1 VLRGVLGID
10 LDQYPRFKA
19 SATIVLLLLLMIF
32 VFFPTF
38 WMVST
43 SFKPNSDAFAVPPKW
58 IPTNFTLKNYQTQI
72 NDRAGFRNY
81 FRNGV
86 VVSIATALVSMIVS
100 MPAGYSFARLR
111 FRGKRM
117 LLLIILASQMF
128 PAVIIVITLYSLYRQ
143 IHLLDTYYGLVL
155 AFTSFSIPFSVWM
168 LRGFCESV
176 PEEIEEAA
184 FVDGCS
190 RIGLLWRIV
199 IPLIRPGLLAVG
211 LFSFLNAWNNLLFA
225 LSLTT
230 RLSMRTI
237 PPGFLLTYV
246 GEFQYRWSDMFAAS
260 VLVTL
265 PTVILF
271 IGLQRFLVRGL
282 MTGAVKG

>member
-1 VLRGVLGID
+1 VLRLIDVD

-19 SATIVLLLLLMIF
+19 SATIALILLLMVF

-38 WMVST
+38 WMLSN
-43 SFKPNSDAFAVPPKW
+43 SFKPNEDAFRVPPHW
-58 IPTNFTLKNYQTQI
+58 VPTQPTLLSYESQI

-81 FRNGV
+81 FRNGM
-86 VVSIATALVSMIVS
+86 VVSLTTALVSIIVS
-100 MPAGYSFARLR
+100 IPAGYAFARLR
-111 FRGKRM
+111 FRGKRV
-117 LLLIILASQMF
+117 LLLFILASQMF
-128 PAVIIVITLYSLYRQ
+128 PAVIIVITLYSLYRR
-143 IHLLDTYYGLVL
+143 IHLLDTYQGLVL

-184 FVDGCS
+184 FVDGCT
-190 RIGLLWRIV
+190 RVGILWRIV
-199 IPLIRPGLLAVG
+199 IPLIRPGLVAVG

-230 RLSMRTI
+230 RLEMRTI

-246 GEFQYRWSDMFAAS
+246 GEFQYMWSDMFAAS

-282 MTGAVKG
+282 MAGAVKG

>member
-1 VLRGVLGID
+1 MLARLDFD
-10 LDQYPRFKA
+10 LDQYPRFK
-19 SATIVLLLLLMIF
+19 SAAMAIVLVVLMLFI
-32 VFFPTF
+32 FFPTF
-38 WMVST
+38 WMLST
-43 SFKPNSDAFAVPPKW
+43 SLKPNEDAFAVPPKW
-58 IPTNFTLKNYQTQI
+58 VPETVTFENYETQL
-72 NDRAGFRNY
+72 NDRSGFRNY

-86 VVSIATALVSMIVS
+86 IVSLGTALVSIIVA
-100 MPAGYSFARLR
+100 MPAGYAFARLR
-111 FRGKRM
+111 FRAKRM

-128 PAVIIVITLYSLYRQ
+128 PAVIIVITLYSLYRE
-143 IHLLDTYYGLVL
+143 ITLLDSYAGLIL

-190 RIGLLWRIV
+190 RVGILWRIV
-199 IPLIRPGLLAVG
+199 IPLIRPGMIAVG

-230 RLSMRTI
+230 RLDMRTI

-246 GEFQYRWSDMFAAS
+246 GEFQYKWSDMFAGS

-282 MTGAVKG
+282 MAGAVKG

>member
-1 VLRGVLGID
+1 MFARLDFD

-19 SATIVLLLLLMIF
+19 AALVILLLLLM
-32 VFFPTF
+32 VLMFFPTF
-38 WMVST
+38 WMLST
-43 SFKPNSDAFAVPPKW
+43 SLKPNEDAFAVPPQW
-58 IPTNFTLKNYQTQI
+58 VPETVTLKNYQTQL
-72 NDRAGFRNY
+72 NDRSGFRNY
-81 FRNGV
+81 FQNGV
-86 VVSIATALVSMIVS
+86 IVSLGTAMVSIGVA
-100 MPAGYSFARLR
+100 MPAGYAFARLH
-111 FRGKRM
+111 FRAKRA

-128 PAVIIVITLYSLYRQ
+128 PAVIIVITLYSLYREVK
-143 IHLLDTYYGLVL
+143 LLDTYPGLIL

-190 RIGLLWRIV
+190 RLGILWRIV
-199 IPLIRPGLLAVG
+199 IPLIRPGLIAVG

-230 RLSMRTI
+230 RLDMRTI

-246 GEFQYRWSDMFAAS
+246 GEFQYKWADMFAGS
-260 VLVTL
+260 VLVTF

-282 MTGAVKG
+282 MAGAVKG